1 MPWSIFTQGGGPG
14 AAASWAQAQL
24 QLDSQ
29 QWGTNVDTP
38 GNEQFLYDWELSE
51 GGGGAN
57 NPLNQGPV
65 PGAPQLTTTGSQYG
79 GGAADYASLGAG
91 LEGTLAYLDMP
102 LYSGVKTGL
111 EQNNPAAAKAALI
124 SSPWASSHY
133 GGGANF
139 ASAALPPKTAILTSS
154 GWVNGLKGALGGVG
168 GAILGPVIPSAGG
181 AAAKKA
187 AGAVSG
193 GIGNTIKTAGAYL
206 LFVGAGA
213 ALIVAGVAKMANP
226 GQSIKTTIAGATKT
240 AGETAALAAA

>member
-1 MPWSIFTQGGGPG
+1 MAWSIFTQGGGPG
-14 AAASWAQAQL
+14 AAAAWARAQL

-29 QWGTNVDTP
+29 QWGVNVDTP
-38 GNEQFLYDWELSE
+38 GNEQFVYDWELSE

-79 GGAADYASLGAG
+79 GGAADYASIGAG

-139 ASAALPPKTAILTSS
+139 ATAPPPAPTAILTSK
-154 GWVNGLKGALGGVG
+154 GWVNGLKGVLGGVG
-168 GAILGPVIPSAGG
+168 GAILGPVVPGVAQKGASA
-181 AAAKKA
+181 A
-187 AGAVSG
+187 AGAVTG
-193 GIGNTIKTAGAYL
+193 GLTGELKKAGAYL

-213 ALIVAGVAKMANP
+213 ALIVAGVMKMANP
-226 GQSIKTTIAGATKT
+226 GASMKTTFTSAAKAAGM
-240 AGETAALAAA
+240 AAA